1 MSEINKNN
9 LIEGDSS
16 DEDDNIDKEQNNT
29 TNLSKKDKKKKKKNK
44 TKPQPKQSVM
54 SKIILERQR
63 LIAEEEARIKA
74 LEEEEERKIKEE
86 EELERKKKEEEE
98 LEREKKRKIKQDKI
112 QAKKNNGTYKT
123 KSEKEKE
130 KKNKEKIEQMKQVG
144 ILKEDGKLV
153 YNQQV
158 YQKNY
163 NNQLYTNSNSNSN
176 SNSDSDSD
184 SDLEIDI
191 KTNDIKTN
199 EIYYNPIEYKSP
211 VLTILGHVDTGKTS
225 LLDILRNSTVQK
237 HETAGITQ
245 QIGASFLP
253 KENIIKWI
261 SHLNNKQK
269 SIKIPGLLLVD
280 TPGHEAFKNL
290 RLMGSKLADLTIVIV
305 DIVHGLEPQTLESIN
320 LLITSNN
327 PFVFAFNKIDRLYGW
342 SKNIDSLPIEN
353 IISKQDYNTQ
363 SQFESKIQYIK
374 TQIMELGLNCELFWK
389 NDSIEDTINIYPIS
403 AITGQGIGDM
413 LYSIIDYSQKVLID
427 DIILKVDLE
436 CLVMEITNTEG
447 FGFTIDCMLKNGI
460 LSQGQII
467 KISNPNSSSI
477 IVTKIKNILTPPPNK
492 DSKCTTEYIHN
503 SSIKGSTGIK
513 IVAQN
518 LDNVLPGSLIHLG
531 NQEDMDEYEKTKI
544 DSIQTIKLD
553 SQGILIHTSTIGSL
567 EALEQFLRKETDLNI
582 KISHANIGTIGKKD
596 LVKLLLTNGEN
607 TYLEYLT
614 VLAFEVKIDD
624 DAIQYAKSYGIN
636 IFSENN
642 IYRLFNLYKEF
653 TLKMFNERKEKA
665 RIDAVFPCVLKI
677 IESNIF
683 NKKNPLIMGIEIQ
696 EGTLHIGTPLIT
708 LPEKIYIG
716 TVVGIQ
722 INKHDVTIGKQ
733 GQSVCVKIDN
743 QINQNIMYGRHFTH
757 TNLLYSNISRKSIDT
772 LKEYFK
778 KDITKDDINLLVK
791 LKKLIAF

>member
-9 LIEGDSS
+9 LIEIDSS
-16 DEDDNIDKEQNNT
+16 DEDDNIDNKKQD
-29 TNLSKKDKKKKKKNK
+29 KKDKKKKKKNK
-44 TKPQPKQSVM
+44 TKTQPKQSTM

-63 LIAEEEARIKA
+63 LIAEEDAKIKA
-74 LEEEEERKIKEE
+74 LEEEEERKIKE
-86 EELERKKKEEEE
+86 KEE
-98 LEREKKRKIKQDKI
+98 LERERKEKEELERERKRKIKQDKI
-112 QAKKNNGTYKT
+112 QAKKNDGTYKT

-130 KKNKEKIEQMKQVG
+130 KKNKERIEQMKQIG

-158 YQKNY
+158 YQKNF
-163 NNQLYTNSNSNSN
+163 NNQLYA
-176 SNSDSDSD
+176 NSDSDSD
-184 SDLEIDI
+184 SELEIDI
-191 KTNDIKTN
+191 KTNN
-199 EIYYNPIEYKSP
+199 IYYNPIEYKSP

-261 SHLNNKQK
+261 FHLNNKQK

-290 RLMGSKLADLTIVIV
+290 RQMGSKLADLTIVIV

-342 SKNIDSLPIEN
+342 SKNIDSIPIET

-413 LYSIIDYSQKVLID
+413 LYSIIAYSQKVLID
-427 DIILKVDLE
+427 DVILKVDLE

-460 LSQGQII
+460 LTQGQII
-467 KISNPNSSSI
+467 KISNSNNTNI

-492 DSKCTTEYIHN
+492 DSKYTTEYIHN
-503 SSIKGSTGIK
+503 SSIKGSIGIK

-531 NQEDMDEYEKTKI
+531 NQEDMDEYEKTKT

-553 SQGILIHTSTIGSL
+553 SHGILIHTSTIGSL

-624 DAIQYAKSYGIN
+624 EAIQYAKLSNIH
-636 IFSENN
+636 IFSENT
-642 IYRLFNLYKEF
+642 IYRLFNQYKEF

-757 TNLLYSNISRKSIDT
+757 TNLLYSNISRKSIDI

-778 KDITKDDINLLVK
+778 KSITKDDINLLVK